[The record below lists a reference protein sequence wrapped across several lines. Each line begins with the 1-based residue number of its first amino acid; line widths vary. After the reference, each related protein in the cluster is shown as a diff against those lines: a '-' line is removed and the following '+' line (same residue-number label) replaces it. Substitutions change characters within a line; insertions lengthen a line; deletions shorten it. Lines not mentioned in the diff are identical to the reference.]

1 MLGIHLGDPG
11 LEVAVPGED
20 LDRVEHGLSVFLAR
34 LPGAPRVGARRMHH
48 FIT

>member
-20 LDRVEHGLSVFLAR
+20 LDRVEHGLSVFLASPVAGG
-34 LPGAPRVGARRMHH
+34 LRMHH